1 MRTGLRETGPG
12 KNGGSRKAA
21 RAARASGKEVTRIG
35 IVAGEAS
42 GDILGGALMAAIRQ
56 RRPETEFVGVGGASM
71 TAAGLRS
78 LAPMDALAVNGFKEP
93 LLRLPSL
100 LRLLRRLRR
109 HFVAAGVDAVVG
121 VDFNVFNL
129 LLERGVKKLGIAT
142 AHYVSPSVYFWR
154 RGRIRRIRKAAD
166 VVLAL
171 FPFEPALYAERGGNA
186 VFVGHPLADEIDPQ
200 DGSEAAK
207 ARARAALGVAPEQ
220 LVVALLPGSRGSEIG
235 LLGKLFL
242 DTALMLQQSAFGD
255 AAFLV
260 PTPTPRVHN
269 AMAAVLRGH
278 RIDETLAV
286 RLVAGQSRQVLA
298 AADVV
303 LTKAGTATLE
313 AMMLRRP
320 MVVCYRLGAV
330 SAWIVRRL
338 QRSRFVALP
347 NILAGQ
353 ALVPELLQGEARP
366 SLLAEAVQ
374 AQYARWRSDDAYR
387 AACGHWH
394 ERLRCGGAG
403 RAAEA
408 VLDLIDSRGSKPHGA
423 NAAPRA
429 G

>member
-1 MRTGLRETGPG
+1 M
-12 KNGGSRKAA
+12 
-21 RAARASGKEVTRIG
+21 
-35 IVAGEAS
+35 AGEAS
-42 GDILGGALMAAIRQ
+42 GDILGGRLMAAIRE
-56 RRPETEFVGVGGASM
+56 RRPGAEFVGVGGASM

-100 LRLLRRLRR
+100 VRLLLRLRR

-129 LLERGVKKLGIAT
+129 ILERGVKKRGIAT

-171 FPFEPALYAERGGNA
+171 FPFEPALYAERGANA
-186 VFVGHPLADEIDPQ
+186 VFVGHPLADEIGPE

-207 ARARAALGVAPEQ
+207 AQARAALGVAPRHP
-220 LVVALLPGSRGSEIG
+220 VVALLPGSRGSEIG

-242 DTALMLQQSAFGD
+242 DTAALLRQGAYGD
-255 AAFLV
+255 AVFLV
-260 PTPTPRVHN
+260 PTPTPRVHD
-269 AMAAVLRGH
+269 AMAAVLRAH
-278 RIDETLAV
+278 RIDDTQAV
-286 RLVAGQSRQVLA
+286 RLVAGQSRRVLA

-303 LTKAGTATLE
+303 LAKSGTATLE

-338 QRSRFVALP
+338 QRSQFVALP
-347 NILAGQ
+347 NILAGR
-353 ALVPELLQGEARP
+353 ALVPELLQEQAKP
-366 SLLAEAVQ
+366 ALLAEAVA
-374 AQYARWRSDDAYR
+374 AQHARWRTDDAWR
-387 AACGHWH
+387 TACGQWH

-403 RAAEA
+403 RAADA
-408 VLDLIDSRGSKPHGA
+408 VLGLIDAR
-423 NAAPRA
+423 RA
-429 G
+429 TS